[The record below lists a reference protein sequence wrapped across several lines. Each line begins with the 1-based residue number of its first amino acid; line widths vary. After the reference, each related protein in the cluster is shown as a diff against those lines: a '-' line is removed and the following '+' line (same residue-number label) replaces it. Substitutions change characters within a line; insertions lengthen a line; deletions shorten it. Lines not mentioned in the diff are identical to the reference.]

1 MRTKVKTALI
11 SAGAVIIAAFISKSK
26 TQESSNIVTNEKH
39 KTNIDVSDSNI
50 EIGDQSPVILGDNN
64 IINYNNID
72 DSTNIKN
79 QGDEEEIYSSSVSEN
94 AEEDNNSNNIGTPYV
109 ITSPNNT
116 ITKAYLYKWDKENDR
131 DIIGNT
137 YPTAIKLSVYN
148 MIYAMGGGADNI
160 TAEIHFP
167 IGNKLDG
174 IILMNFVVASEMVG
188 NGSSAQ
194 ITILADE
201 NEVYPTFTLN
211 STSTDE
217 LSYEIDLNGIRDLV
231 IRFDCYAVDSGFCA
245 GIVLEDK

>member
-1 MRTKVKTALI
+1 M
-11 SAGAVIIAAFISKSK
+11 
-26 TQESSNIVTNEKH
+26 Q
-39 KTNIDVSDSNI
+39 
-50 EIGDQSPVILGDNN
+50 
-64 IINYNNID
+64 
-72 DSTNIKN
+72 
-79 QGDEEEIYSSSVSEN
+79 
-94 AEEDNNSNNIGTPYV
+94 
-109 ITSPNNT
+109 
-116 ITKAYLYKWDKENDR
+116 W
-131 DIIGNT
+131 
-137 YPTAIKLSVYN
+137 
-148 MIYAMGGGADNI
+148 GGGADNI